1 MDRKR
6 MRLQVIAGLDPE
18 GNEILRSR
26 TISSLKFEAQDANI
40 NMTASVLGSL
50 IATPIKQVTR
60 IEEVVL

>member
-6 MRLQVIAGLDPE
+6 MRLQVVAGMDPD

-26 TISSLKFEAQDANI
+26 TISNLKFEAQDENI
-40 NMTASVLGSL
+40 NIVAGALGSL
-50 IATPIKQVTR
+50 IATPLKQVTR

>member
-6 MRLQVIAGLDPE
+6 MRLQVVTGMDPD

-26 TISSLKFEAQDANI
+26 TISNLKLEAQDQNI
-40 NMTASVLGSL
+40 DIVASALGSL
-50 IATPIKQVTR
+50 IATPIKKVIR

>member
-6 MRLQVIAGLDPE
+6 MRLQVIAGMDTD

-26 TISSLKFEAQDANI
+26 TVSNLKFEALDANI
-40 NMTASVLGSL
+40 SIVASALGSL

>member
-6 MRLQVIAGLDPE
+6 MRLQVIAGMDPD

-26 TISSLKFEAQDANI
+26 TVSNLKFEAEDANI
-40 NMTASVLGSL
+40 HMVASVLGSL

>member
-6 MRLQVIAGLDPE
+6 MRLQVITGLDPE

-26 TISSLKFEAQDANI
+26 TVSNLKFEAQDANI
-40 NMTASVLGSL
+40 TIVASALGSL

-60 IEEVVL
+60 IEEVQL